1 MNADQGGYNG
11 PRFYLV
17 GQQPHKWLPG
27 DPYPGADFYWRSAD
41 LMDNHELAHPWTD
54 AVIEPLRVVPS
65 PQEITVLRK
74 LDVGEML
81 TRNPPPIPW
90 LVEPLLIPGELT
102 MLTGREGRGKSML
115 SQALAVAIADQA
127 AGGEV
132 LGMPVEIGN
141 VLIVD
146 AENGPNEIHRR
157 LHGTGLTNPDRYS
170 VYEAAGLRLREQ
182 EHLDQLHRLV
192 KAEEPTVVVL
202 DSLVSLAPG
211 LRENDAHEVQPL
223 MQGIQAIARDTG
235 AAILLLHH
243 AGKGDTGADYRG
255 SSAIGGVVTLAVSM
269 TAHDGDPDA
278 ARRELRWWKCRP
290 CAKPEP
296 IWLRITTDDGRLRL
310 LPAEPFEST
319 EVPGAPV
326 RSALQDVIVASLRD
340 DGPARSRA
348 ALAERLGKRRD
359 DKTFREALALLEG
372 LHTVMIDAK
381 SVRLREIPLPVVP
394 AVVPTTPGT
403 TERGVVPSAPRDAGY
418 HTTHETPDWEA
429 AL

>member
-1 MNADQGGYNG
+1 MNADVEAYAG
-11 PRFYLV
+11 PRYYYA
-17 GQQPHKWLPG
+17 GAQPHEWLPG
-27 DPYPGADFYWRSAD
+27 DPYPGAEFYWRSET
-41 LMDNHELAHPWTD
+41 LMGSTETAHAWTD
-54 AVIEPLRVVPS
+54 AVIETPRVVPS
-65 PQEITVLRK
+65 PQRIEVLRK
-74 LDVGEML
+74 LDVESML
-81 TRNPPPIPW
+81 ARKPPPIPW

-115 SQALAVAIADQA
+115 SQALAVAIADET
-127 AGGEV
+127 AGGQV
-132 LGMPVEIGN
+132 LGMSVAIGN

-157 LHGTGLTNPDRYS
+157 LHGTGLRDPARYH
-170 VYEAAGLRLREQ
+170 VYEAAGLRLRDQ
-182 EHLDQLHRLV
+182 EHLAKLHELV
-192 KAEEPTVVVL
+192 RAERPTVVVL

-269 TAHDGDPDA
+269 IAHDGDPDP

-296 IWLRITTDDGRLRL
+296 IWLQITTEGGRLQL
-310 LPAEPFEST
+310 LPAEPFDNT
-319 EVPGAPV
+319 GVPGAPV
-326 RSALQDVIVASLRD
+326 RSELKDEIVAALRD
-340 DGPARSRA
+340 GGPAPSA
-348 ALAERLGKRRD
+348 AEVARRVGRRRD
-359 DKTFREALALLEG
+359 DKTFREALAMLEG
-372 LHTVMIDAK
+372 LQVVTKDAK
-381 SVRLREIPLPVVP
+381 GVRLQGVPLPVVP
-394 AVVPTTPGT
+394 PVVPTTPGT
-403 TERGVVPSAPRDAGY
+403 TERGVVPETPGGAGH
-418 HTTHETPDWEA
+418 HTTPGDAWEE